1 MKVAVTDANIFIDL
15 IFLDLIDH
23 LFKLDVELYTTHEV
37 VEELNESQQKI
48 VRHYQSSNRLGVL
61 ITEEIELI
69 TQLPK
74 HIPINKL
81 SFADLTVF
89 HFAMKMNT
97 GILTGDSLLRKISEK
112 QGLDV
117 HGIIWV
123 FDKMIELELI
133 STINA
138 ASKLESL
145 LNFNKRLPVHECQ
158 VRIKKWKK

>member
-23 LFKLDVELYTTHEV
+23 LFKLDVELYTTREV

-48 VRHYQSSNRLGVL
+48 VRHYQSNNRLGVL
-61 ITEEIELI
+61 IIEEIELI
-69 TQLPK
+69 SQLPK

-89 HFAMKMNT
+89 HFATKMNV
-97 GILTGDSLLRKISEK
+97 GILTGDSFLRKISEK
-112 QGLDV
+112 QGLHV

-138 ASKLESL
+138 ASKLEDL
-145 LNFNKRLPVHECQ
+145 LNFNKRLPVHECHI
-158 VRIKKWKK
+158 RIKKWKK

>member
-1 MKVAVTDANIFIDL
+1 M
-15 IFLDLIDH
+15 
-23 LFKLDVELYTTHEV
+23 
-37 VEELNESQQKI
+37 
-48 VRHYQSSNRLGVL
+48 

-69 TQLPK
+69 TQLHN
-74 HIPINKL
+74 HIPTNKL

-123 FDKMIELELI
+123 FDKMVEFELI
-133 STINA
+133 SAIKA
-138 ASKLESL
+138 AEKLESL

>member
-23 LFKLDVELYTTHEV
+23 LFKLDVELYTTYEV

-48 VRHYQSSNRLGVL
+48 VKHYQSNNRLGVL

-74 HIPINKL
+74 FIPTNKL

-123 FDKMIELELI
+123 FDKMVEFELI
-133 STINA
+133 SAIKA
-138 ASKLESL
+138 AGKLESL

>member
-23 LFKLDVELYTTHEV
+23 LFELDLELYTTHEV
-37 VEELNESQQKI
+37 IEELNESQQKI
-48 VRHYQSSNRLGVL
+48 GRHYQSSKRLGVL
-61 ITEEIELI
+61 VIEEIELI
-69 TQLPK
+69 SQLPK

-97 GILTGDSLLRKISEK
+97 GVLTGDSLLRKISEK
-112 QGLDV
+112 RGLDV

-123 FDKMIELELI
+123 FDKMVEFELI
-133 STINA
+133 SAIKA
-138 ASKLESL
+138 AGKLESL
-145 LNFNKRLPVHECQ
+145 LNFNKRLPVHECHL
-158 VRIKKWKK
+158 RIKKWKK